1 MQSQQ
6 NQQNRTSNTGLQQG
20 RPGPG
25 QQRYPAPIQR
35 PNYSQSTQQINQSMP
50 QRTRMS
56 QPVNKHYYGN
66 RGESIVFFF
75 LFISFFNLW
84 TPIT

>member
-6 NQQNRTSNTGLQQG
+6 NQQNRTSNTGLQG
-20 RPGPG
+20 RPGQG

-66 RGESIVFFF
+66 RGKIFFF
-75 LFISFFNLW
+75 FDRNLVLKLWLFYNG
-84 TPIT
+84 